1 MQWSINA
8 RHSRE
13 NLEGD
18 NGYACTACAASSGV
32 NIKSREALRDAV
44 KQVCV
49 QKAPLILVVI
59 VQRFI
64 DPVVSKLREIVP
76 STDAVEYGGQRYRLR
91 AEIRHVGHTPNSGH
105 CTAVLKKGGRMV
117 VFDDEDVIP
126 VLPGTVI
133 RGDVYL
139 LWYARETTSF

>member
-1 MQWSINA
+1 M
-8 RHSRE
+8 
-13 NLEGD
+13 
-18 NGYACTACAASSGV
+18 
-32 NIKSREALRDAV
+32 NIKSRKALRDAV

-49 QKAPLILVVI
+49 QKAPSILVVI

-64 DPVVSKLREIVP
+64 DPVVGKLRDIIP
-76 STDAVEYGGQRYRLR
+76 NTDAVENGGQRYRMR

-105 CTAVLKKGGRMV
+105 CTAVLKKGGSMV

-139 LWYARETTSF
+139 LWYARETNSF